1 MRTRRMRGW
10 IIEILN
16 EEGDLSTSEIYEIIN
31 RITKHGITKNQLGNV
46 LAKTPSIE
54 KKGRI
59 NSQKNGFR
67 DRSII
72 WGLKN

>member
-10 IIEILN
+10 IIELLK
-16 EEGDLSTSEIYEIIN
+16 EEGELSTVEIYEIIN
-31 RITKHGITKNQLGNV
+31 QITKHGITKNQLGNV

-59 NSQKNGFR
+59 NSSRNGER
-67 DRSII
+67 NRSII